1 MCHLER
7 PQRAEASVTRSEM
20 SKPSIPKPSAEERLA
35 ALQRAI
41 AFQQGGNLAGAEQ
54 LYRAI
59 LDAQPDQFDAL
70 HLLGVIRLQQRR
82 NEEAIG
88 LIRTALRVRPNVVEA
103 LSNLAKGLALIGRD
117 DEAVEQFDR
126 ALAIRPDD
134 PGTLVDRGRV
144 LARLARHAEALAS
157 FQRAIAVN
165 PNNVAAH
172 YQLGRVLQAQGR
184 HREALASFDQA
195 LTINRDFVEAL
206 DRRGLSLRALGRQDE
221 ALASYDKAL
230 SIRPDFVDAL
240 LNRGDAMLGLGRF
253 VEALAS
259 YDRALA
265 IKPGQADA
273 LSNRG
278 VALKEQRRLDEAL
291 ASYDSSLAIK
301 LGQADALNNRGI
313 ALKEQ
318 RHLDEALAS
327 YDQALRVAPGHAE
340 ALVNRGIVLQLLGR
354 DEEALASFDKALAVR
369 PDLVD
374 AHYNRATLLKSM
386 NRFEEA
392 LAGYDKALALAQNH
406 PEAYGAAEAALA
418 ICDWARVARAAAGLA
433 ADIAEGKANVTPFA
447 LLGLGD
453 DPSLQL
459 QCARNYIGE
468 RVPLRPEPMWK
479 GGPPARRGDRIR
491 IAYLSADFQD
501 HATAYLAADLFE
513 LHDRSR
519 FEVLGFS
526 FGRDDGS
533 EMRRRLIKAFDQFH
547 DVQSKCDREIA
558 QMLHDLNVDIAVDLK
573 GHTKDARPEI
583 LSYRPAPIAVNY
595 LGYPGTIGADFVD
608 YIIADS
614 IIAPF
619 AHEPYFAEKIV
630 HLPGCYQPNSTKRPA
645 ASRVPQRGEASLPN
659 EGFVFCSF
667 NNNYKITAPVFDVWM
682 RLLQGVPGSVLWLL
696 RDNAGAERNLR
707 LEAQARGIDP
717 ARLIFAPRL
726 ALDEHLARQRVA
738 DLFLDTLPINAHT
751 TASDALWAGLPIVT
765 CRGNSFVARVAASIL
780 CAAGLPELVT
790 ENLAQYEA
798 CALRLAT
805 DQALLASIRRRLE
818 DNRSGCAL
826 FDIERYTRQIEAA
839 FTTMWH
845 IAQRGE
851 PPRSFSVA
859 AI

>member
-59 LDAQPDQFDAL
+59 LDAEPDQFDAL

-230 SIRPDFVDAL
+230 SIRPDFADAL
-240 LNRGDAMLGLGRF
+240 LNRGDSMLGLKRF
-253 VEALAS
+253 AEALAS
-259 YDRALA
+259 YHSALA

-273 LSNRG
+273 LNNRG

-291 ASYDSSLAIK
+291 ASYD
-301 LGQADALNNRGI
+301 
-313 ALKEQ
+313 
-318 RHLDEALAS
+318 
-327 YDQALRVAPGHAE
+327 QALRIAPGHAE

-374 AHYNRATLLKSM
+374 AHYNRAALLKSM

-392 LAGYDKALALAQNH
+392 LAGYDNALALAQNH
-406 PEAYGAAEAALA
+406 PEAHGAAEAALA

-433 ADIAEGKANVTPFA
+433 AAIAEGKASVTPFA

-547 DVQSKCDREIA
+547 DVQTDSDREIA
-558 QMLHDLNVDIAVDLK
+558 QMLHDLDVDIAVDLK

-682 RLLQGVPGSVLWLL
+682 RLVQGVPGSVLWLL

-765 CRGNSFVARVAASIL
+765 CRGESFVARVAASIL

>member
-59 LDAQPDQFDAL
+59 LDAEPDQFDAL

-230 SIRPDFVDAL
+230 SIRPDFADAL
-240 LNRGDAMLGLGRF
+240 LNRGDSMLGLKRF
-253 VEALAS
+253 AEALAS
-259 YDRALA
+259 YHSALA

-273 LSNRG
+273 LNNRG
-278 VALKEQRRLDEAL
+278 VALKEQRR
-291 ASYDSSLAIK
+291 
-301 LGQADALNNRGI
+301 
-313 ALKEQ
+313 
-318 RHLDEALAS
+318 LDEALAS

-374 AHYNRATLLKSM
+374 AHYNRAALLKSM

-392 LAGYDKALALAQNH
+392 LAGYDNALALAQNH
-406 PEAYGAAEAALA
+406 PEAHGAAEAALA

-433 ADIAEGKANVTPFA
+433 AAIAEGKASVTPFA

-459 QCARNYIGE
+459 QCARNYIGA

-547 DVQSKCDREIA
+547 DVQTDSDREIA
-558 QMLHDLNVDIAVDLK
+558 QMLHDLDVDIAVDLK

-765 CRGNSFVARVAASIL
+765 CRGESFVARVAASIL

>member
-1 MCHLER
+1 VPWGGLD
-7 PQRAEASVTRSEM
+7 EASVTRSEM
-20 SKPSIPKPSAEERLA
+20 STPSIPKPSAEERLA

-41 AFQQGGNLAGAEQ
+41 AFQQRGNLAAAER

-59 LDAQPDQFDAL
+59 LDAEPDQFDAL
-70 HLLGVIRLQQRR
+70 HLLGVIRLQERR

-134 PGTLVDRGRV
+134 AGTLVDRGRV

-157 FQRAIAVN
+157 YQRAIAIN

-172 YQLGRVLQAQGR
+172 CQLGRVLQALDR

-195 LTINRDFVEAL
+195 LTIKRDFVEAL

-291 ASYDSSLAIK
+291 ASYD
-301 LGQADALNNRGI
+301 
-313 ALKEQ
+313 
-318 RHLDEALAS
+318 
-327 YDQALRVAPGHAE
+327 QALRVAPGHAE

-374 AHYNRATLLKSM
+374 ARYNRATLLKSM

-418 ICDWARVARAAAGLA
+418 ICDWARVARAAAGLV
-433 ADIAEGKANVTPFA
+433 ADIAEGKASVTPFA

-479 GGPPARRGDRIR
+479 GGLPACRGGRIR

-533 EMRRRLIKAFDQFH
+533 EMRRRLVTAFDQFH
-547 DVQSKCDREIA
+547 DVQSKSDREIA
-558 QMLHDLNVDIAVDLK
+558 QMLHDLDVDIAVDLK

-583 LSYRPAPIAVNY
+583 LSYRPAPITVNY
-595 LGYPGTIGADFVD
+595 LGYPGTMGADFVD
-608 YIIADS
+608 YIIADP
-614 IIAPF
+614 ITAPF
-619 AHEPYFAEKIV
+619 AHEPFFAEKIV
-630 HLPGCYQPNSTKRPA
+630 HLPGCYQPNSTKRAA
-645 ASRVPQRGEASLPN
+645 ASRLPQRGEASLPN

-682 RLLQGVPGSVLWLL
+682 RLLKNVPGVLWLL
-696 RDNAGAERNLR
+696 GDNTAAERNLR
-707 LEAQARGIDP
+707 QEAHARGIDP

-726 ALDEHLARQRVA
+726 ALAEHLARQRLA

-751 TASDALWAGLPIVT
+751 TASDALWAGLPVVT

-805 DQALLASIRRRLE
+805 DQALLASLRRRLE
-818 DNRSGCAL
+818 DNRSSCAL
-826 FDIERYTRQIEAA
+826 FDIERYTRHIEAA
-839 FTTMWH
+839 FTTMWDV
-845 IAQRGE
+845 AQRGE

>member
-1 MCHLER
+1 
-7 PQRAEASVTRSEM
+7 M
-20 SKPSIPKPSAEERLA
+20 STPSIPKPSAEERLA

-41 AFQQGGNLAGAEQ
+41 AFQQRGNLAAAEQ

-59 LDAQPDQFDAL
+59 LDAEPHQFDAL

-82 NEEAIG
+82 TEEAIG

-117 DEAVEQFDR
+117 EEAVEQFDR

-134 PGTLVDRGRV
+134 PETLVDRGRV
-144 LARLARHAEALAS
+144 LTRLPRHAEALAS
-157 FQRAIAVN
+157 YQRAIAIN
-165 PNNVAAH
+165 PNNVVAH

-195 LTINRDFVEAL
+195 LTIKPDFAEAL
-206 DRRGLSLRALGRQDE
+206 DRGGLSLRALGRHGE
-221 ALASYDKAL
+221 ALASHDKAL
-230 SIRPDFVDAL
+230 SIRPDFAEAF
-240 LNRGDAMLGLGRF
+240 LNRGDTMLGLKRF
-253 VEALAS
+253 AEALAS

-273 LSNRG
+273 LNNRG
-278 VALKEQRRLDEAL
+278 VALKELRRLDA
-291 ASYDSSLAIK
+291 
-301 LGQADALNNRGI
+301 
-313 ALKEQ
+313 
-318 RHLDEALAS
+318 ALAS
-327 YDQALRVAPGHAE
+327 YDQALAVAPGHAE
-340 ALVNRGIVLQLLGR
+340 ALVNRGTALQLVGR
-354 DEEALASFDKALAVR
+354 DEEALASFDEALAVR

-386 NRFEEA
+386 KRFEEA
-392 LAGYDKALALAQNH
+392 LAGYEAALALAPNH

-418 ICDWARVARAAAGLA
+418 ICDWARVASTAAGLA
-433 ADIAEGKANVTPFA
+433 GAIAEGKAGVTPFA

-459 QCARNYIGE
+459 RCARNYIAE

-479 GGPPARRGDRIR
+479 GSVRRGDRIR

-533 EMRRRLIKAFDQFH
+533 EMRRRLVKAFDQFH
-547 DVQSKCDREIA
+547 DVQSNGDRDIA
-558 QMLHDLNVDIAVDLK
+558 QMLHDLHVDIAVDLK

-583 LSYRPAPIAVNY
+583 LSYRPAPLAVNY
-595 LGYPGTIGADFVD
+595 LGYPGTMGADFID
-608 YIIADS
+608 YIIADR
-614 IIAPF
+614 IVAPF
-619 AHEPYFAEKIV
+619 SDEPFFAEKIV
-630 HLPGCYQPNSTKRPA
+630 HLPGCYQPNSTKRAA

-682 RLLQGVPGSVLWLL
+682 RLLKNVPGVLWLL
-696 RDNAGAERNLR
+696 GDNTAAERNLR
-707 LEAQARGIDP
+707 QEAHARGIDP

-726 ALDEHLARQRVA
+726 AHEEHLARQRLA

-765 CRGNSFVARVAASIL
+765 CRGESFVARVAASVL
-780 CAAGLPELVT
+780 CAADLPELVT
-790 ENLAQYEA
+790 ESLAEYEA

-805 DQALLASIRRRLE
+805 DRALLGSIRRRLE
-818 DNRSGCAL
+818 DNRANCAL
-826 FDIERYTRQIEAA
+826 FDIERTPGTSRPPTPRCGTSHSAA
-839 FTTMWH
+839 SRHRVSASLRFDRRASH
-845 IAQRGE
+845 VAGE
-851 PPRSFSVA
+851 P
-859 AI
+859 

>member
-59 LDAQPDQFDAL
+59 LDAEPDQFDAL

-230 SIRPDFVDAL
+230 SIRPDFADAL
-240 LNRGDAMLGLGRF
+240 LNRGDSMLGLKRF
-253 VEALAS
+253 AEALAS
-259 YDRALA
+259 YHSALA

-273 LSNRG
+273 LNNRG

-291 ASYDSSLAIK
+291 ASYD
-301 LGQADALNNRGI
+301 
-313 ALKEQ
+313 
-318 RHLDEALAS
+318 
-327 YDQALRVAPGHAE
+327 QALRIAPGHAE

-374 AHYNRATLLKSM
+374 AHYNRAALLKSM

-392 LAGYDKALALAQNH
+392 LAGYDNALALAQNH
-406 PEAYGAAEAALA
+406 PEAHGAAEAALA

-433 ADIAEGKANVTPFA
+433 AAIAEGKASVTPFA

-547 DVQSKCDREIA
+547 DVQTDSDREIA
-558 QMLHDLNVDIAVDLK
+558 QMLHDLDVDIAVDLK

-765 CRGNSFVARVAASIL
+765 CRGESFVARVAASIL